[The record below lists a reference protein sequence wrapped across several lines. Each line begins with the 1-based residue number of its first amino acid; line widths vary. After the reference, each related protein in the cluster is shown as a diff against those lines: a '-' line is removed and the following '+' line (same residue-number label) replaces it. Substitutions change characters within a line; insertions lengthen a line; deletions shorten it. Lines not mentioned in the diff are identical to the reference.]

1 MFPARLPSLVEHNDA
16 RRNSCPITTDGY
28 AHTHSQRALKKE
40 KTVTRGEERFMFAGR
55 DEKKKGAHCSLL
67 PRSGE
72 SRWESRTNRTHADAH
87 DAVPQIQRGRRGKKR
102 AGKSGGGN
110 FIP

>member
-55 DEKKKGAHCSLL
+55 DEKKKGAHCSSSPQRRIALGIENESYTRGC
-67 PRSGE
+67 PRCGSAN
-72 SRWESRTNRTHADAH
+72 TK
-87 DAVPQIQRGRRGKKR
+87 GKKR
-102 AGKSGGGN
+102 EACR
-110 FIP
+110 